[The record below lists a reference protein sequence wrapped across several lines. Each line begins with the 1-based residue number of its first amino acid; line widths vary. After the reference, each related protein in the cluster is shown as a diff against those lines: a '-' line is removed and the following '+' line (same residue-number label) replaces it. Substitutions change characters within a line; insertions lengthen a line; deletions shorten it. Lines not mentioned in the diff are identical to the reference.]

1 MGHRGVM
8 HDVVLLR
15 ELEVEQREYV
25 IWEQRKEKQVR
36 ETNQEAAVG
45 RVDSEKHFWKGNR

>member
-8 HDVVLLR
+8 HEVVLLR

-25 IWEQRKEKQVR
+25 IWEQRKRNRLGDQPG
-36 ETNQEAAVG
+36 AAVG
-45 RVDSEKHFWKGNR
+45 RVDSEKHFLKRNR

>member
-1 MGHRGVM
+1 MRHRGVM
-8 HDVVLLR
+8 YDVVLLR
-15 ELEVEQREYV
+15 ELEVEPRDYV

-45 RVDSEKHFWKGNR
+45 RVDFEKHF

>member
-8 HDVVLLR
+8 HEVVLLR

-45 RVDSEKHFWKGNR
+45 RVDSEKHF